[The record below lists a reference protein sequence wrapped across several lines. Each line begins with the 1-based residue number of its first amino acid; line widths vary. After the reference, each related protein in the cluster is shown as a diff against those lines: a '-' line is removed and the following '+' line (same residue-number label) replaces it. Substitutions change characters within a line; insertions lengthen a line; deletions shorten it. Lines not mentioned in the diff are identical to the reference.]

1 MTVPSAAATLP
12 LVAAGGAVGAAV
24 RWGLIEA
31 VGDGGGGAVLLCN
44 VAGSLVLGVL
54 VGSMPRAGVM
64 ISADEWAR
72 RFGRQRLLGTGFCG
86 GLTTLSTVAVD
97 TAGRLDDG
105 RPGAAVAGLATTV
118 ALTGIAGTVGLLAA
132 RRSRPESGSAGA
144 ARKGSA

>member
-12 LVAAGGAVGAAV
+12 LVAVGGAVGALV

-31 VGDGGGGAVLLCN
+31 AGGGAAVLACN
-44 VAGSLVLGVL
+44 VVGSLILGVL
-54 VGSMPRAGVM
+54 VGSMPRPGTM
-64 ISADEWAR
+64 MSADEWAR

-97 TAGRLDDG
+97 AAGRLDDG

-118 ALTGIAGTVGLLAA
+118 ALTGIAGAVGVLAA
-132 RRSRPESGSAGA
+132 RRSRPGADSAIV
-144 ARKGSA
+144 R